1 MIVKKMR
8 ASFGKLHGELTLHEG
23 MNLLCLPNE
32 AGKSTWS
39 AFLLTMLYG
48 MDTGERAKKTNQN
61 LPVKERYRPWDGS
74 AMQGAIELEWNG
86 RDITIERT
94 STGRAPMGIFRAYET
109 ASGIPVA
116 ELTAEN
122 CGRTLCGVER
132 SVFERTAF
140 IRQLGMTVTE
150 DAQLEQRLNAL
161 VTTGEEGKAY
171 SELERELK
179 NLKNKCSFRGSGQIP
194 RLNTRIS
201 EVQQRLDTIRA
212 AQDEAMALAAR
223 REEAQE
229 RKDRL
234 DALRTRVERAQ
245 SARRRAGYEE
255 LNARVQ
261 AQELLCRRLE
271 DGCEGLPEESALRQ
285 LQKQLDSAEDALRT
299 AQMEA
304 AFGAAE
310 VEKPATPPVFDGLT
324 GEEAEEKAAQDVE
337 DFKML
342 QSARA
347 PKKLP
352 ALLVCLLAV
361 AAGAGLCFVQLYVGL
376 ALAGAGLLAL
386 AAALIVLGRKT
397 VQARERQHQAE
408 LIPARYGVKTCE
420 EITAMAA
427 RYAASMREY
436 SEKKAASDAQKAEF
450 AASIDAIRAKLDVL
464 CAQIRAFAPDS
475 QSVTECRTAVTAAL
489 RARERLTSE
498 CRTRDAMRQ
507 QSRSMQLLLDGTEEA
522 APEDAEAL
530 RYDPQEVTRQLEQAA
545 QELSTL
551 TAQLAHKRGQI
562 SAQGDAVQLEAELE
576 QLREQLDEAQNTDL
590 ALDYALSAL
599 KKADETLR
607 SRFSPQI
614 TAEAGTIL
622 AELTGGKYPNVLLEP
637 NMSLSVREDGGTVM
651 RPAAAMS
658 CGTADQMY
666 LALRLAMCRRLLP
679 PDAPLV
685 LDDAL
690 VNFDDD
696 RMALAL
702 TLLRRE
708 AAQRQ
713 IIFFSCHRRESEA
726 F

>member
-1 MIVKKMR
+1 
-8 ASFGKLHGELTLHEG
+8 
-23 MNLLCLPNE
+23 
-32 AGKSTWS
+32 
-39 AFLLTMLYG
+39 
-48 MDTGERAKKTNQN
+48 
-61 LPVKERYRPWDGS
+61 
-74 AMQGAIELEWNG
+74 
-86 RDITIERT
+86 
-94 STGRAPMGIFRAYET
+94 MGIFRAYET

-161 VTTGEEGKAY
+161 VTTGEEGKAF

-212 AQDEAMALAAR
+212 AQEEAMALAAR

-271 DGCEGLPEESALRQ
+271 EGCEGLPEESALRQ

-304 AFGAAE
+304 AFGSAE
-310 VEKPATPPVFDGLT
+310 VEKPTTPPVFDGLT

-337 DFKML
+337 VFKTL

-352 ALLVCLLAV
+352 ALLVCLLAA
-361 AAGAGLCFVQLYVGL
+361 AAGAGLCFVQLYAGL
-376 ALAGAGLLAL
+376 AVAGAGLLTF

-397 VQARERQHQAE
+397 AQARERQHQAE

-450 AASIDAIRAKLDVL
+450 TASVDAIRAKLDAL
-464 CAQIRAFAPDS
+464 CAQVRAFAPDS
-475 QSVTECRTAVTAAL
+475 QSVTECRTAVATAI

-507 QSRSMQLLLDGTEEA
+507 QSRSMQLLLDGSEEA
-522 APEDAEAL
+522 ASEDAEAL

-679 PDAPLV
+679 SDAPLV

-702 TLLRRE
+702 AVLRRE
-708 AAQRQ
+708 ATQRQ

>member
-48 MDTGERAKKTNQN
+48 IDTGERAKKTNQN
-61 LPVKERYRPWDGS
+61 LPTKERYRPWDGS
-74 AMQGAIELEWNG
+74 AMQGAVELEWND

-94 STGRAPMGIFRAYET
+94 SSGRSPMGIFRAYET
-109 ASGIPVA
+109 ASGVPIP

-150 DAQLEQRLNAL
+150 DTQLEQRLNAL
-161 VTTGEEGKAY
+161 VTTGEEGKSY
-171 SELERELK
+171 SELDNSLK
-179 NLKNKCSFRGSGQIP
+179 KLKTSYSYRGSGKIP
-194 RLNTRIS
+194 RLNARIS
-201 EVQQRLDTIRA
+201 ETERRLDEIRT
-212 AQDEAMALAAR
+212 AQTEVLALAAR

-234 DALRTRVERAQ
+234 DALRARVERAQ

-255 LNARVQ
+255 LSARVQ

-271 DGCEGLPEESALRQ
+271 EGCEGLPEESELHR

-299 AQMEA
+299 ARMEA
-304 AFGAAE
+304 AFGSTE
-310 VEKPATPPVFDGLT
+310 VEKPTVPPVFDGLT
-324 GEEAEEKAAQDVE
+324 GEEAEEKAAQDVA
-337 DFKML
+337 DFETLKC
-342 QSARA
+342 ARA
-347 PKKLP
+347 PKRLP
-352 ALLVCLLAV
+352 AVLVCLLV
-361 AAGAGLCFVQLYVGL
+361 MAAGAGVCFVQLYAGIAVAGAGAL
-376 ALAGAGLLAL
+376 ALAVAL
-386 AAALIVLGRKT
+386 AVLGRKAA
-397 VQARERQHQAE
+397 QARERQHQAE

-420 EITAMAA
+420 EITALAS

-450 AASIDAIRAKLDVL
+450 TASIDTIRAKLEAL
-464 CAQIRAFAPDS
+464 CAQVRTFAPDS
-475 QSVTECRTAVTAAL
+475 QSTAECRSAVAVAIQ
-489 RARERLTSE
+489 ARERLTAE

-507 QSRSMQLLLDGTEEA
+507 QSQSMRLLLDGNEEA
-522 APEDAEAL
+522 APEDEEAL
-530 RYDPQEVTRQLEQAA
+530 RCDPQEVTRQLEQAEK
-545 QELSTL
+545 ELSSL
-551 TAQLAHKRGQI
+551 NAQLAHRRGQI
-562 SAQGDAVQLEAELE
+562 SVLGDPMQLEAELE
-576 QLREQLDEAQNTDL
+576 LLHEQLDKCQATDL
-590 ALDYALSAL
+590 ALDYALAAL

-622 AELTGGKYPNVLLEP
+622 SELTAGKYPSVLLEP
-637 NMSLSVREDGGTVM
+637 NMSLSVREEGGTVM

-666 LALRLAMCRRLLP
+666 LALRLAMCRKLLP
-679 PDAPLV
+679 SDAPLV

-702 TLLRRE
+702 NVLRSE
-708 AAQRQ
+708 SAHRQ

>member
-1 MIVKKMR
+1 MIVKKLR

-48 MDTGERAKKTNQN
+48 IDTGERAKKTNQN
-61 LPVKERYRPWDGS
+61 LPTKERYRPWDGS
-74 AMQGAIELEWNG
+74 AMQGAVELEWNG

-94 STGRAPMGIFRAYET
+94 SAGRSPMGIFRAYET
-109 ASGIPVA
+109 ASGVPIT

-122 CGRTLCGVER
+122 CGRTLCDVER

-140 IRQLGMTVTE
+140 IRQLGMAVTE
-150 DAQLEQRLNAL
+150 DTQLEQRLSAL
-161 VTTGEEGKAY
+161 VTTGEEGKSY
-171 SELERELK
+171 SELENALK
-179 NLKNKCSFRGSGQIP
+179 KLKSSYSYRGSGKIP
-194 RLNTRIS
+194 RLNARIA
-201 EVQQRLDTIRA
+201 EMERRLDEIRT
-212 AQDEAMALAAR
+212 AQAEAMTLAAR

-234 DALRTRVERAQ
+234 DTLRTRVDRAQ
-245 SARRRAGYEE
+245 SARRRVGYDE

-271 DGCEGLPEESALRQ
+271 DGCAGLPEESALHQ

-299 AQMEA
+299 ARMEA
-304 AFGAAE
+304 AFGSAE
-310 VEKPATPPVFDGLT
+310 VEKPAVPPVFDGLT
-324 GEEAEEKAAQDVE
+324 GKEAEEKAARDVE
-337 DFKML
+337 DFETLKCT
-342 QSARA
+342 RA
-347 PKKLP
+347 PKRLP
-352 ALLVCLLAV
+352 AVLLCLLAI
-361 AAGAGLCFVQLYVGL
+361 AAGAGLCFVQLYVGI
-376 ALAGAGLLAL
+376 AVAGAGALAL
-386 AAALIVLGRKT
+386 VIALAILGRKAA
-397 VQARERQHQAE
+397 QARERLHQAE

-420 EITAMAA
+420 EITALAA
-427 RYAASMREY
+427 RYAASMRDY

-450 AASIDAIRAKLDVL
+450 TASIDAIRARLESL
-464 CAQIRAFAPDS
+464 CAKVRTFAPDS
-475 QSVTECRTAVTAAL
+475 QSAAECRTAVVAAIQ
-489 RARERLTSE
+489 ARERLTAE

-507 QSRSMQLLLDGTEEA
+507 QCQSMQLLLDGSEEA

-530 RYDPQEVTRQLEQAA
+530 RYDPQEVTHQLEQAEK
-545 QELSTL
+545 ELSSL
-551 TAQLAHKRGQI
+551 NAQLAHRRGQI
-562 SAQGDAVQLEAELE
+562 SVLGDPMQLEADLELLHE
-576 QLREQLDEAQNTDL
+576 QLAKCQATEL
-590 ALDYALSAL
+590 ALEYALSAL

-614 TAEAGTIL
+614 TAEAGAIL
-622 AELTGGKYPNVLLEP
+622 AELTGGKYPNVLLERD
-637 NMSLSVREDGGTVM
+637 MSLSVREEGGTVM

-679 PDAPLV
+679 SDVPLV

-702 TLLRRE
+702 NVLRRE

-713 IIFFSCHRRESEA
+713 IIFFSCHRREREA